1 MRNTLNKSQNIICRW
16 LAVAVGMFMLA
27 GCASTLDARV
37 TSYQQ
42 WPAGT
47 EGATYAIV
55 PDDSQRN
62 NLEFQ
67 AYADMIRANISAT
80 GLVEAQQPKLARFDV
95 QLSYGSPVSQTWV
108 QRYSD
113 NYINDGWGFSPFF
126 GGYGGRYSGW
136 GGGFYMGPSV
146 VNVPV
151 EIHKNTLVV
160 TIKDKHNQSAEV
172 YRSSA
177 VSISEDDNL
186 TELMPY
192 LARAVFDGFPGNNG
206 QVREVRYERQ
216 R

>member
-1 MRNTLNKSQNIICRW
+1 MRNIRNKFQNIICRS
-16 LAVAVGMFMLA
+16 LAAVVGVLMLA
-27 GCASTLDARV
+27 GCASTLDARI

-42 WPAGT
+42 WPSGT
-47 EGATYAIV
+47 EGATYTIV
-55 PDDSQRN
+55 ADDAQRN

-67 AYADMIRANISAT
+67 AYADMVRANISAT
-80 GLVEAQQPKLARFDV
+80 GLVEAQQPTLARFDV
-95 QLSYGSPVSQTWV
+95 HLSYSSPVSQTWV
-108 QRYSD
+108 QRYND

-126 GGYGGRYSGW
+126 GGYGGGYSGW

-160 TIKDKHNQSAEV
+160 IINDKHNQGAEV

-177 VSISEDDNL
+177 VSISQDNNL
-186 TELMPY
+186 AELMPY